1 MSEEDDDVDMD
12 EWMAM
17 SDAQRDAIH
26 DGALRDYNATIDAM
40 SRDQYYVYR
49 RGKRVALCL
58 RWRRLIREHDMPFM
72 ADHLRRSQKLLLELR
87 IERRTGIAPG
97 SA

>member
-1 MSEEDDDVDMD
+1 MSDEDDEIDWD

-17 SDAQRDAIH
+17 SQAQRDAIH
-26 DGALRDYNATIDAM
+26 DGAMRDYNAMIDGM

-49 RGKRVALCL
+49 RHNRVALCL
-58 RWRRLIREHDMPFM
+58 NWRRLIRDHDMPYLQTS
-72 ADHLRRSQKLLLELR
+72 LRRAQRMLLELR

>member
-1 MSEEDDDVDMD
+1 MSDEEDDTDWD

-26 DGALRDYNATIDAM
+26 DGAMRDYNAMIDRM

-49 RGKRVALCL
+49 RSKRVALCL
-58 RWRRLIREHDMPFM
+58 NWRRLIREHDMPFLQTN
-72 ADHLRRSQKLLLELR
+72 LRRAQRMLLALR
-87 IERRTGIAPG
+87 IERRTGTAPG